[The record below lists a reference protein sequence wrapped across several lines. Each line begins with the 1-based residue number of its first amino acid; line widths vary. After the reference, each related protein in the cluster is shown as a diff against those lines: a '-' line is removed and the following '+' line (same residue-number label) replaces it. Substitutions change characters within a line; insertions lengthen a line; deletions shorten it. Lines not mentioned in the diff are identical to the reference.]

1 MRGGLFLG
9 DVRPKSAILLV
20 MLAPF
25 VDPSLHPVDGKA
37 GSLSSLS
44 VPYPIEVELARTIH
58 PVLLDFRKCLV
69 QNTVRD
75 Y

>member
-1 MRGGLFLG
+1 MI
-9 DVRPKSAILLV
+9 PKQVDIILKSVILLAL
-20 MLAPF
+20 LAPF

-58 PVLLDFRKCLV
+58 LVSLDFRKCLI
-69 QNTVRD
+69 QTIVRD